1 MKSPWATLRKDE
13 ELRQEILQDV
23 DRCMPDEPYFR
34 QESTQILMTDILFV
48 YCKINEDIGY
58 RQGMHEILAPVLWV
72 VENDAI
78 EKSKG
83 GDPEDLMDEILSS
96 EYIEHDSFT
105 LFSLI
110 MRTAKSFYELGEPEK
125 QPSLSSPLPQI
136 ASPIEQRSKR
146 IHEVMLARLDP
157 ELATHLTQIEILPQ
171 IFLIRWIRLL
181 FGREFPFESLL
192 PLWDVLFAEDPDL
205 ELIDYV
211 CVGMLL
217 RIRWQCKLKR
227 IVRDKLS

>member
-1 MKSPWATLRKDE
+1 
-13 ELRQEILQDV
+13 
-23 DRCMPDEPYFR
+23 
-34 QESTQILMTDILFV
+34 MTDILFV

-72 VENDAI
+72 IENDAI

-83 GDPEDLMDEILSS
+83 GDSELMDEILSS

-105 LFSLI
+105 LFNLI

-125 QPSLSSPLPQI
+125 QPSLRLPSPQI
-136 ASPIEQRSKR
+136 ASPIEQRSIR

-192 PLWDVLFAEDPDL
+192 PFWDVLFAEDPDL

-211 CVGMLL
+211 CVAMLL
-217 RIRWQCKLKR
+217 RIRWQCKSKSFR
-227 IVRDKLS
+227 WDELS

>member
-1 MKSPWATLRKDE
+1 MKSPWVTLRKDE

-34 QESTQILMTDILFV
+34 QESTRILMTDILFV

-72 VENDAI
+72 IENDAI
-78 EKSKG
+78 AKSKG
-83 GDPEDLMDEILSS
+83 EDSEDLMDEILSS

-125 QPSLSSPLPQI
+125 QPSLSSPSPQI

-146 IHEVMLARLDP
+146 IHEVLLARLDP

-192 PLWDVLFAEDPDL
+192 PLWDVLFAQDPDL

-211 CVGMLL
+211 CVAMLL

-227 IVRDKLS
+227 LVRDELS